1 MCTVNG
7 HKERKTLVEAFS
19 SHGPPVLSLLTVCVF
34 LCDLVR
40 RM

>member
-19 SHGPPVLSLLTVCVF
+19 SHGPPRTQLANGVCV
-34 LCDLVR
+34 LV
-40 RM
+40 